1 MRVVIAPD
9 SFKEC
14 LEAPEVARAIA
25 RGWAGVAPQ
34 DELVLMPLAD
44 GGEGTTA
51 ALVSAA
57 GGRLEWCTVSGP
69 LAEPVQTHFG
79 LIDDGRTAIVEVAQA
94 SGLHR
99 VPTDRRD
106 ALRACS
112 RGTGELIDAALARGA
127 ETLIIGLGGSATSDA
142 GIGLLQ
148 ALGARFLD
156 AKGVAL
162 SGGGALREL
171 AHFDLEPA
179 LRRLQGV
186 RVLVASD
193 VRNPLLGPE
202 GCARVFA
209 PQKGASVDEVLQL
222 EAGMAHFAELAK
234 QQGFDIAGFEGSGA
248 AGGIG
253 GTLGGL
259 LGASIVSGIDTVMEA
274 VGFPK
279 ALAGA
284 DLVITGEGSL
294 DSQSAA
300 GKVVAGVCRLAQQ
313 YDVPVIALAG
323 RLEGNLQA
331 LYDIGLT
338 AAFAIARGPVSR
350 EDALRDAEAN
360 LAHAAENLARLWH
373 ESRQSTNL
381 TPCFGER

>member
-1 MRVVIAPD
+1 MRIIVAPD

-25 RGWAGVAPQ
+25 RGWAREAPQ
-34 DELVLMPLAD
+34 DTLVEMPLAD

-57 GGRLEWCTVSGP
+57 GGRLEWRTVSGP
-69 LAEPVQTHFG
+69 LAEPVEAHFG

-99 VPTDRRD
+99 VPPDRRD

-112 RGTGELIDAALARGA
+112 RGTGELIEAALASGA

-156 AKGVAL
+156 ADGLAL
-162 SGGGALREL
+162 SGGGALQDL
-171 AHFDLEPA
+171 VHFDIEPVQT
-179 LRRLQGV
+179 RLQGV

-222 EAGMAHFAELAK
+222 ETGMAHFAELAR
-234 QQGFDIAGFEGSGA
+234 QQGFDIAGFAGSGA

-259 LGASIVSGIDTVMEA
+259 LGASIVSGIDTVMDA
-274 VGFPK
+274 VGLPQ

-300 GKVVAGVCRLAQQ
+300 GKVPAGVCRLAREHG
-313 YDVPVIALAG
+313 VPVIALAG
-323 RLEGNLQA
+323 LLGSELDA

-338 AAFAIARGPVSR
+338 AAFSISRGPGSKA
-350 EDALRDAEAN
+350 DALRGAADN
-360 LAHAAENLARLWH
+360 LALTAGNLARLWGSGSG
-373 ESRQSTNL
+373 SRA
-381 TPCFGER
+381 

>member
-14 LEAPEVARAIA
+14 LEAAEVARAIA
-25 RGWAGVAPQ
+25 RGWACVAPL
-34 DELVLMPLAD
+34 DELVELPLAD

-69 LAEPVQTHFG
+69 LREPVEAHFG

-99 VPTDRRD
+99 VPLEQRD

-112 RGTGELIDAALARGA
+112 RGTGELIEAALASGA
-127 ETLIIGLGGSATSDA
+127 ETLILGLGGSATSDA

-156 AKGVAL
+156 AGGNAL
-162 SGGGALREL
+162 TGGGALQRL
-171 AHFDLEPA
+171 VHFDMEPA
-179 LRRLQGV
+179 KKRLQGV
-186 RVLVASD
+186 RVIVASD

-202 GCARVFA
+202 GCARVFG
-209 PQKGASVDEVLQL
+209 PQKGASAAEVLQL
-222 EAGMAHFAELAK
+222 ETGMAHFAELAR
-234 QQGFDIAGFEGSGA
+234 QQGFDIAGFAGSGA

-253 GTLGGL
+253 GALGGL

-274 VGFPK
+274 VGLAQ

-300 GKVVAGVCRLAQQ
+300 GKVPAGVCRLAREHG
-313 YDVPVIALAG
+313 VPVIALAG
-323 RLEGNLQA
+323 LLGSELEA

-338 AAFAIARGPVSR
+338 AAFSISRGPGGKA
-350 EDALRDAEAN
+350 DALRDAADN
-360 LAHAAENLARLWH
+360 LTLAAGNLARVWA
-373 ESRQSTNL
+373 SRGGSRGQS
-381 TPCFGER
+381 R